1 MFNII
6 KSYPKYVKELF
17 ALASPMI
24 MGNLAIILIG
34 VGTVFVAARYSTD
47 ALAAISI
54 GNSIISCVF
63 LFGVGLLTSI
73 SPILSNFRGSRAGA
87 KKYFL
92 PTVQFSMM
100 LALLST
106 LVILACVPL
115 IELVGFEPKL
125 LPVIKQFMII
135 SAFSTFG
142 AYLHI
147 ALKEFL
153 QAFEIVFLPNFI
165 AIIGVI
171 LNIYLSFVLVFGWYH
186 LPAMGAIGFA
196 VINVLVRTFEGLFL
210 LAFCLR
216 FLTIKKYFNI
226 TYFQNMIKIGLPI
239 AFAILIEM
247 LAFNIITIIM
257 GRVSPI
263 YAASQNILLTF
274 STATMMIPLA
284 IANAIAVK
292 VGFANGAG
300 NFVDL
305 KRYAI
310 SGVVVSVAFMA
321 MCAVGFILFPTF
333 WVNIFTHDAALVKIC
348 VPILLVMGIF
358 QIFDGLQVS
367 LGGIFKGI
375 KQTRTVMIGGL
386 VAYWAIGLPLGF
398 VLAFKYHMALYGFWV
413 GLAVALFSLSLI
425 LSFILIRKMRKIKRA
440 D

>member
-1 MFNII
+1 MFNVI
-6 KSYPKYVKELF
+6 KSYPKYMKELF
-17 ALASPMI
+17 TLALPMI
-24 MGNLAIILIG
+24 MGNLSIILIG

-54 GNSIISCVF
+54 GNSVISCVF
-63 LFGVGLLTSI
+63 LFGVGLLASI

-92 PTVQFSMM
+92 PTVQFSMI
-100 LALLST
+100 LALIST

-125 LPVIKQFMII
+125 LPVIKSYMII

-165 AIIGVI
+165 AIVGVI
-171 LNIYLSFVLVFGWYH
+171 MNIYLSFVLVFGWYN
-186 LPAMGAIGFA
+186 LPAMGAVGFA
-196 VINVLVRTFEGLFL
+196 VVNVIIRSFEGLFL
-210 LAFCLR
+210 LAFCQR
-216 FLTIKKYFNI
+216 FLNIKKYFNI
-226 TYFQNMIKIGLPI
+226 TYFKNMLKIGLPI

-257 GRVSPI
+257 GRVSPF
-263 YAASQNILLTF
+263 YAASQNILLTL
-274 STATMMIPLA
+274 STATFMVPMA
-284 IANAIAVK
+284 ISNAIAVK

-305 KRYAI
+305 RRYAV

-333 WVNIFTHDAALVKIC
+333 WVNIFTHDVTLVKIC
-348 VPILLVMGIF
+348 VPILFVMGIF

-375 KQTRTVMIGGL
+375 KQTRIVMIGGL
-386 VAYWAIGLPLGF
+386 IAYWVIGLPLGL

-425 LSFILIRKMRKIKRA
+425 LSFILIGKIKRTN
-440 D
+440 